1 MTNQNFRFTK
11 KHEWVLP
18 LNENRARIGI
28 TDHAQQELG
37 DIVFFENG
45 EIGDQLAAEDS
56 IGVIE
61 SVKAASEVYSPLT
74 GKIVKVNEN
83 LEDEPELINND
94 PLESGWLLEIEYS
107 HPEELENLLSEA
119 DYQSFIN
126 EGEE

>member
-119 DYQSFIN
+119 DYQSFIS

>member
-1 MTNQNFRFTK
+1 MTNEKFRFTK

-37 DIVFFENG
+37 DIVFFENA
-45 EIGDQLAAEDS
+45 EIDEQIAADDS

-74 GKIVKVNEN
+74 GTIVKINED
-83 LEDEPELINND
+83 LEDQPELINND
-94 PLESGWLLEIEYS
+94 PHQSGWLLEIEYTNS
-107 HPEELENLLSEA
+107 EELEKLLTEA

-126 EGEE
+126 EGEK